1 MDYRELLEKYN
12 RLLSENS
19 RLIKE
24 NDRLKEQLGIAERKP
39 DENRIA
45 GPNKEKSIRDDE
57 PKDSTLFSGVNNRSD
72 SISKIR
78 LFMSLFKG
86 RDDVYAKKWE
96 NKKKATSGYSPVC
109 LNQWQAGLCGK
120 PKVPCSKCTNQLYDV
135 LNEHVI
141 EDHLRGSIVAGIYPM
156 LPDETCHLLAMDFDE
171 AGWQD
176 DVTTVREVCTEFDI
190 PVAAERSQSGNGAHL
205 WFFFENQLPA
215 MLARKFGAAILTYSM
230 KRRHEIHF
238 KSYDR
243 LFPSQD
249 TMPKG
254 GFGNLIALPFQK
266 SARKNNN
273 SEFINENLESYGD
286 QWAFLSSIKKIS
298 EDRIKNLIQELC
310 HGHELGILKIDVE
323 DTQKPWERQPI
334 SRLKKSDFPKQID
347 IVKANMLFIPK
358 SNISQTALNR
368 LKRLASFKNPM
379 FYKQQAMRLSTY
391 GHPPI
396 ISCAE
401 ETTDFLCLPRG
412 CEIDLFT
419 ELEQYGVEV
428 HLIDKTHCGRRIDV
442 EFNGHLRDEQPLALE
457 QLLHHDIG
465 ILSGTTA
472 FGKTVVAI
480 KLIAER
486 KVNTLILVDRIGL
499 LKQWQERLSDFLII
513 NETLPEMAITA
524 GKKRGRKKKISVIG
538 QMGGGKKAL
547 SGIVDIAVMQSL
559 SRKGEVKNCVKDYG
573 MVIAD
578 ECHHASAFSYESI
591 LKTTNAK
598 YIYGLTATP
607 IRKDGHHPILFMHCG
622 PIRYRDNAKKQAE
635 KRPFDH
641 YIIPRFTSLRIPLNS
656 DEKDV
661 SIQELYSEVVDSE
674 IRNQQIVEDV
684 LKSYKRGRNCIILT
698 LRTAHVELLA
708 KKLREEVP
716 DVVMLMGGMGSKT
729 TQEVFR
735 RITDTPSDKNLILV
749 ATGSFIG
756 EGFDEPRLDTL
767 FLAMPIS
774 WKGTLQQYA
783 GRLHRLF
790 MDKKEVQIY
799 DYVDIHV
806 RMLEGMYQKRLTGY
820 ASMGY
825 KTKSEDI
832 MSASPDI
839 IFDKDSFL
847 PVFSND
853 IACTKKEILIVSPF
867 VRKRR
872 ATQMIQHLKLA
883 LDKGIRA
890 IVVTRPAEAFKAKDR
905 FALERVLEIL
915 KDNGISVVF
924 RANIHQKFAV
934 MDQKTVWY
942 GSINLLSYGSAQE
955 SIMRIESSNIANEL
969 LKSIENP

>member
-12 RLLSENS
+12 LLLSENK
-19 RLIKE
+19 RLMKE
-24 NDRLKEQLGIAERKP
+24 NARLKVQLGITKCMP
-39 DENRIA
+39 SENRIA
-45 GPNKEKSIRDDE
+45 ESTTEKIMLEDE
-57 PKDSTLFSGVNNRSD
+57 PHDTTAFSHVDNKSD
-72 SISKIR
+72 SISKIK

-96 NKKKATSGYSPVC
+96 NKKKATSGFSPVC
-109 LNQWQAGLCGK
+109 LNQWQVGLCGK
-120 PKVPCSKCTNQLYDV
+120 PKTPCSKCANQLYAALD
-135 LNEHVI
+135 EHVI
-141 EDHLRGSIVAGIYPM
+141 ENHLRGSIVAGIYPM
-156 LPDETCHLLAMDFDE
+156 LIDETCHFLAMDFDE
-171 AGWQD
+171 AYWQD
-176 DVTTVREVCTEFDI
+176 DVSIVREVCTELDI
-190 PVAAERSQSGNGAHL
+190 PVAVERSQSGNGAHL
-205 WFFFENQLPA
+205 WFFFENQISA
-215 MLARKFGAAILTYSM
+215 ALARKFGAAILTYSM
-230 KRRHEIHF
+230 NRRHQIHF

-273 SEFINENLESYGD
+273 SEFINESLESYSD
-286 QWAFLSSIKKIS
+286 QWAFLSSIQKIS
-298 EDRIKNLIQELC
+298 EHRLENLTQELC
-310 HGHELGILKIDVE
+310 PGHELGVLKIDEE
-323 DTQKPWERQPI
+323 DPQKPWETQPI

-358 SNISQTALNR
+358 SNISQRALNR

-391 GHPPI
+391 GHPRI
-396 ISCAE
+396 ISCAD
-401 ETTDFLCLPRG
+401 ETTDYLCLPRG
-412 CEIDLFT
+412 CEMDLVT
-419 ELEQYGVEV
+419 ELEQYGINV
-428 HLIDKTHCGRRIDV
+428 HFIDKTHCGKRIDV

-457 QLLHHDIG
+457 QLLHHDTG

-472 FGKTVVAI
+472 FGKTIVAI

-486 KVNTLILVDRIGL
+486 KVNTLILVDRISL
-499 LKQWQERLSDFLII
+499 LKQWRERLSDFLII
-513 NETLPEMAITA
+513 NETLPDMAITA
-524 GKKRGRKKKISVIG
+524 DKKRGRKKKTNVIG
-538 QMGGGKKAL
+538 QLGAGKKAL

-607 IRKDGHHPILFMHCG
+607 TRKDGHHPILFMHCG
-622 PIRYRDNAKKQAE
+622 PIRYRDNAKRQAE

-661 SIQELYSEVVDSE
+661 SIQELYSEVVDNDT
-674 IRNQQIVEDV
+674 RNQQIVDDV
-684 LKSYKRGRNCIILT
+684 LHCYKRGRNCIILT

-716 DVVMLMGGMGSKT
+716 DVVMLMGGLGSKT
-729 TQEVFR
+729 TREVFK
-735 RITDTPSDKNLILV
+735 RIKDTPADKNLILV
-749 ATGSFIG
+749 ATGAFIG

-806 RMLEGMYQKRLTGY
+806 RMLERMYQKRLTGY

-825 KTKSEDI
+825 KAKSEDI
-832 MSASPDI
+832 PSASLDI

-853 IACTKKEILIVSPF
+853 LASAKKEIIIVSPF

-872 ATQMIQHLKLA
+872 SMQMIQHLRIA
-883 LDKGIRA
+883 LDKGIR
-890 IVVTRPAEAFKAKDR
+890 IVVVTRPIEAFNAKDR
-905 FALERVLEIL
+905 NALQRVLEML
-915 KDNGISVVF
+915 EHNDISVVF
-924 RANIHQKFAV
+924 KSNIHQKFAI

-969 LKSIENP
+969 IKSIENT